1 MSEIFPGVK
10 QISQTG
16 NEMYGQGG
24 FPVGI
29 HTTDA
34 GWLADPAD
42 TMLLAG
48 RDPVI
53 KEVSVGMTGEEA
65 AVYNV
70 SGTPPLSLTNSL
82 GRPLTAWS
90 VELSPY
96 QEGTGDPAPDNVRP
110 IHGTDKVKWF
120 VEESYDPTATPKAV
134 LTLPQTVYTGTVW
147 SGGGEST
154 LTKVKITSFTGSW
167 GVTTN
172 GYVAYA
178 SVPNAVRDP
187 TAVNL
192 CDKFVFHNSSYTSAP
207 VFSYGC
213 NNGANTTWTFILPST
228 VHNLSEAKQ
237 WIIDNGGYIEFTAKL
252 ATPTTF
258 AVPSVTIPTPR
269 GTATTWATA
278 EDGTV
283 ESMEVTYVGKS

>member
-65 AVYNV
+65 AVYDV

-82 GRPLTAWS
+82 GKPLKAWE
-90 VELSPY
+90 VDVLPY

-110 IHGTDKVKWF
+110 IYGTDKLTMWTAGKNLLDMHRTAIIDTSEEGGAAAATTPRTFAENQIWIGLSFNNYYNPNRIDSYEVTMDSVKMQCN
-120 VEESYDPTATPKAV
+120 STAYGIGFPIKCA
-134 LTLPQTVYTGTVW
+134 PNMQ
-147 SGGGEST
+147 
-154 LTKVKITSFTGSW
+154 FTMSH
-167 GVTTN
+167 
-172 GYVAYA
+172 
-178 SVPNAVRDP
+178 
-187 TAVNL
+187 L
-192 CDKFVFHNSSYTSAP
+192 
-207 VFSYGC
+207 
-213 NNGANTTWTFILPST
+213 ANTDAYVSIAYYD
-228 VHNLSEAKQ
+228 V
-237 WIIDNGGYIEFTAKL
+237 NGSLINY
-252 ATPTTF
+252 TT
-258 AVPSVTIPTPR
+258 R
-269 GTATTWATA
+269 
-278 EDGTV
+278 
-283 ESMEVTYVGKS
+283 TYVDITYTTPLNCAWMCIIL